1 MTSLTQRINA
11 GLFILAVLVT
21 GPALAK
27 KVSGAD
33 LPDTI
38 TAGEATLALN
48 GAGLRKK
55 LFIKLYVGG
64 LYLSGASS
72 DAEAIVDADEPM
84 AVTLNIL
91 SKLLTR
97 DKMLKA
103 LNAGFKNSTGGDT
116 AAIQPQIDQMIE
128 FMGEKIKIGDV
139 FHYVYEPG
147 SGTHMIKNG
156 GSPVVIEG
164 LDFKQALFGI
174 WLSDKPAQ
182 ASLKKAM
189 LGK

>member
-1 MTSLTQRINA
+1 MTMLTQRISA
-11 GLFILAVLVT
+11 GLFILAMSLASPT
-21 GPALAK
+21 MAK
-27 KVSGAD
+27 KVSGVD
-33 LPDTI
+33 LPDSI
-38 TAGEATLALN
+38 SAGDASLALN

-64 LYLSGASS
+64 LYLSEASS
-72 DAEAIVDADEPM
+72 DAQAIIDADEPM
-84 AVTLNIL
+84 AITLNIK

-103 LNAGFKNSTGGDT
+103 LNDGFKNSTGGDT

-128 FMGEKIKIGDV
+128 FMGEKIKIGDI
-139 FHYVYEPG
+139 FHYVYAPG

-174 WLSDKPAQ
+174 WLADKPAQ

-189 LGK
+189 LGG

>member
-1 MTSLTQRINA
+1 MTMLTQRISA
-11 GLFILAVLVT
+11 GLFILAMSLASPT
-21 GPALAK
+21 MAK
-27 KVSGAD
+27 KVSGVD
-33 LPDTI
+33 LPDSI

-64 LYLSGASS
+64 LYLNEPSS
-72 DAEAIVDADEPM
+72 DAQAIIDADEPM
-84 AVTLNIL
+84 AITLNIK

-103 LNAGFKNSTGGDT
+103 LNDGFKNSTGGDT

-147 SGTHMIKNG
+147 SGTHMSKNG
-156 GSPVVIEG
+156 GEPVVIEG

-174 WLSDKPAQ
+174 WLADKPAQ

-189 LGK
+189 LGG